1 MSQVPAN
8 RLDGRRRYTHQ
19 AYDVTLLGKS
29 LESGPSGY
37 GKRLSATYMASI
49 LLPPID
55 AGIAGAQLMGDLTE
69 GVYVWGFMNHV
80 PLTTGT
86 ASVIL
91 PSFNGEPDLAVT
103 TQGIDLMVGSLILNN
118 VNPDLY
124 IPLPFDRPLDVVIA
138 GGTPGEKA
146 VISMLVTPAENGW
159 F

>member
-49 LLPPID
+49 LMFAD
-55 AGIAGAQLMGDLTE
+55 AGVAGAQPIGDLTE

-80 PLTTGT
+80 PLTSGA
-86 ASVIL
+86 ASIIL

-103 TQGIDLMVGSLILNN
+103 TQAIDLTVGSLILNN
-118 VNPDLY
+118 VNADLY
-124 IPLPFDRPLDVVIA
+124 IPLPFDRPLDIVIA
-138 GGTPGEKA
+138 SGTPGEKA